1 MCYSEK
7 PIIYQFGQTELIA
20 SELEDLRM
28 LEIKKGGEVVKK
40 IHRLRRIGYSLFMV
54 MLGALLTGN
63 IPNWLKFMGLLTM
76 YVWLMIYD
84 FAMEKGFDD
93 VKRTSKTD
101 GESKQRLSQ
110 EREI

>member
-1 MCYSEK
+1 M
-7 PIIYQFGQTELIA
+7 
-20 SELEDLRM
+20 
-28 LEIKKGGEVVKK
+28 KK

-63 IPNWLKFMGLLTM
+63 IPNWLKFAGLLTV
-76 YVWLMIYD
+76 YAWLMIYD
-84 FAMEKGFDD
+84 FAMEDGFNNA
-93 VKRTSKTD
+93 KRTSKAD